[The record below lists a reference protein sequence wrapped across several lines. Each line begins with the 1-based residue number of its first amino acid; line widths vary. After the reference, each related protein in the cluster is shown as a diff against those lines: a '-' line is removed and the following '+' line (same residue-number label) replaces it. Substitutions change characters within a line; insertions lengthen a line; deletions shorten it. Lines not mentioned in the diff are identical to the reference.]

1 MKKTCSGYCELDMM
15 RPKIPPHLFDP
26 KFGAKE
32 PEKFFSLG
40 IDYKAPRT
48 GHFHPKLSL
57 KWIQNNTSVLQ

>member
-1 MKKTCSGYCELDMM
+1 M

-57 KWIQNNTSVLQ
+57 KWIQNNTSLLQ